1 MNLTHVLHSND
12 ESSNKCKIVI
22 FLYCMTIKYL
32 LNYGNYTDYISAM
45 KEVILNFSFN
55 WNYT

>member
-55 WNYT
+55 